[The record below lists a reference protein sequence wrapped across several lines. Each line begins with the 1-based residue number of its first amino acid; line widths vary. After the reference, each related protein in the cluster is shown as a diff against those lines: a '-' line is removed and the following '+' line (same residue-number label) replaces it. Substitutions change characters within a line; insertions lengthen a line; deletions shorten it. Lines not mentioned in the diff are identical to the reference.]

1 MSNEVRFN
9 IRLHIDGK
17 EKVVTATTAVD
28 NLRRVVNEGRAAT
41 GAQQ

>member
-28 NLRRVVNEGRAAT
+28 NLRRS
-41 GAQQ
+41 Q